1 MKNSMEIISKFI
13 KNNIFPIIIGLFFY
27 SGYLYFTYSGN
38 RICDCEST
46 EKYSSSQSGHRS
58 SVNRFYHK

>member
-1 MKNSMEIISKFI
+1 MNSMKNIIDFI
-13 KNNIFPIIIGLFFY
+13 KNNIAATLIGLFCF
-27 SGYLYFTYSGN
+27 GVYLYFAYSGN

-46 EKYSSSQSGHRS
+46 ESYTTAGNRS